1 MKNNRKS
8 FKEITGVA
16 LAIVG
21 LLLAIGTVDGSE
33 NELLWRMAGIVLLG
47 IGVYVARMFDF
58 QTEKGG
64 RP

>member
-21 LLLAIGTVDGSE
+21 LFLAVCTADGSNQEICLRLAGVALFAIGAY
-33 NELLWRMAGIVLLG
+33 MARV
-47 IGVYVARMFDF
+47 FDF
-58 QTEKGG
+58 QIEKGG
-64 RP
+64 AE

>member
-8 FKEITGVA
+8 FKKNTGVA

-47 IGVYVARMFDF
+47 IGVYVSRMFDF